1 MTLTGFSVEE
11 LRQFVS
17 YFGKFKN
24 VTYLHLCEGAPE
36 LGEEKNDHLIGK
48 IIGHLI
54 TDFIKSNNEKVNPQP
69 EELQN

>member
-1 MTLTGFSVEE
+1 
-11 LRQFVS
+11 
-17 YFGKFKN
+17 
-24 VTYLHLCEGAPE
+24 LHLCEGAPE

-54 TDFIKSNNEKVNPQP
+54 TDFIKSNYEKVIPQV